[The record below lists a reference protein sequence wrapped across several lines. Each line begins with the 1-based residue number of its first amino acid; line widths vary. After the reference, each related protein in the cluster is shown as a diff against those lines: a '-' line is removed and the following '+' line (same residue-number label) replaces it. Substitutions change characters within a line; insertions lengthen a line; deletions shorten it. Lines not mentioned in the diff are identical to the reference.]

1 MSGAKNCPETPR
13 QRMIGMMYLVLTAML
28 ALNVSSEILNGFGLV
43 DSSLRNTIASSDVRS
58 RDMYQDF
65 QIMYEKNP
73 AKVKEWLDKAT
84 EVQKKSN
91 ELDSFI
97 KNFKYEILKI
107 SDGKKADKEA
117 INIINKEN
125 IDAPGEYALT
135 KGNGRKLREKIDEY
149 REFLITAT
157 AGNEAKQDM
166 YRTMFETGDRKWET
180 RLFESMPVS
189 AAITILTKYQ
199 SDIRSA
205 EAETVQYL
213 KSMTD
218 FDDFRVNKV
227 QAFVVPNSRYIIQG
241 GRYSADIILA
251 ATDSTRQYEYY
262 VNGSKIPVTGANRTG
277 KYEFVASSTGTF
289 KYSGQIRMPGNDGNW
304 RTYPFTEEY
313 TVGKP
318 AATISNEDL
327 NVVYRG
333 IDNRFSISVPGIP
346 AENVRVSVNGG
357 TATKSADGN
366 YIIRANQ
373 DGEITVVVAALVE
386 GREQT
391 MGSGVFRVK
400 YLPDPKAFLQFADAG
415 GVPRQIQE
423 GRVSRRQI
431 QGAKLVA
438 SYGEDE
444 LVKANFT
451 ITGFTMQTII
461 GVITSNSGELNAR
474 QTQQLEQ
481 LEGGDFVHLKNIKAV
496 GPDGKIR
503 SLNPITVE
511 F

>member
-43 DSSLRNTIASSDVRS
+43 DSSLRNTIASSDVRTQ
-58 RDMYQDF
+58 DMYKDF
-65 QIMYEKNP
+65 QFMYEKNP

-91 ELDSFI
+91 ELDDYI
-97 KNFKYEILKI
+97 KDFKYQILLI
-107 SDGKKADKEA
+107 SDGKKADKNA
-117 INIINKEN
+117 INIVNKEN
-125 IDAPGEYALT
+125 IDAAGEYALT
-135 KGNGRKLREKIDEY
+135 RGNGRKLREKIDEY
-149 REFLITAT
+149 REFLINSAE
-157 AGNEAKQDM
+157 GNEAKQSM
-166 YRTMFETGDRKWET
+166 YRTMFETDGRKWET

-199 SDIRSA
+199 SDIRTA
-205 EAETVQYL
+205 EAETVQHL

-218 FDDFRVNKV
+218 FEDFRVNKV

-262 VNGSKIPVTGANRTG
+262 VNGAKIPSGNGNKFG
-277 KYEFVASSTGTF
+277 KYEFTASQTGTF

-318 AATISNEDL
+318 SATISNEDL

-333 IDNRFSISVPGIP
+333 IDNKFSISVPGIP
-346 AENVRVSVNGG
+346 SENVRVSVNGG
-357 TATKSADGN
+357 TASKSDDGN
-366 YIIRANQ
+366 YIIRVNQ
-373 DGEITVVVAALVE
+373 DGEITVVVSALVE
-386 GREQT
+386 GREQV

-400 YLPDPKAFLQFADAG
+400 YLPDPRAFLQFTDAG

-431 QGAKLVA
+431 QAAKLIA

-451 ITGFTMQTII
+451 ITGFTMQTIV
-461 GVITSNSGELNAR
+461 GVVSTNSGELNAR
-474 QTQQLEQ
+474 QTAMLSD
-481 LEGGDFVHLKNIKAV
+481 LEGGDFILLKNIQAV
-496 GPDGKIR
+496 GPDGKTR

-511 F
+511 L